1 MQTLNRKISV
11 APMMDWTDR
20 HDRYFLRLIA
30 PDVLLYTEMITT
42 GALIHGD
49 YQRFLAF
56 DALEHPLALQL
67 GGSDP
72 AALARCARMGE
83 DFGYDEINLNVGC
96 PSDRVKSGRFGAC
109 LMGEPQLVAR
119 CISEMVAQVKIPVT
133 VKCRIGIDNQDS
145 YEELQHF
152 IHLVASAGCN
162 VFIIHA
168 RKAWLNGLSPKQNR
182 EIPPLRYEVV
192 HQIKQDFPQL
202 TVVINGGIK
211 TVEQMAEQLNVVDG
225 VMIGREAYSNPYLLA
240 AVQKQFYALDV
251 DSHSR
256 EQVVEKLLPYI
267 EDQLRN
273 KVRLSSITRHI
284 IGLFQGEKGGRRWR
298 RYLSENAHKE
308 GASASVVM
316 DALAVINAVISEQ
329 GMVSTNGFPPARE

>member
-1 MQTLNRKISV
+1 MSPLNRKISV

-49 YQRFLAF
+49 FKRFLAF
-56 DALEHPLALQL
+56 DSLEHPLALQL
-67 GGSDP
+67 GGCDP
-72 AALARCARMGE
+72 EALARCARMGA

-109 LMGEPQLVAR
+109 LMADPQLVAD
-119 CISEMVAQVKIPVT
+119 CVSAMVASVSIPVT

-152 IHLVASAGCN
+152 IRTVANAGCD
-162 VFIIHA
+162 VFILHA

-182 EIPPLRYEVV
+182 EIPPLRYDVV
-192 HQIKQDFPQL
+192 RQIKTDFPKL
-202 TVVINGGIK
+202 TIILNGGIK
-211 TVEQMAEQLNVVDG
+211 TVADITEQLPYVDG
-225 VMIGREAYSNPYLLA
+225 VMVGREAYANPYVLA
-240 AVQKQFYALDV
+240 AMQKEFY
-251 DSHSR
+251 SR
-256 EQVVEKLLPYI
+256 ELDSRTREQIIEKLLPYV
-267 EDQLRN
+267 EAQLQN
-273 KVRLSSITRHI
+273 NVKLSSITRHI

-298 RYLSENAHKE
+298 RYLSENAHKD
-308 GASASVVM
+308 GAGAVVVSE
-316 DALAVINAVISEQ
+316 ALKCIAK
-329 GMVSTNGFPPARE
+329 